1 MSPLTVSAERTTH
14 TPLAVLSRGKWCL
27 HHWQWQIYFYK
38 ITVYRYSRFQERGIS
53 VSIHK
58 KNTADNLD
66 FSPNQGEHE
75 DAVAVDGLEHI
86 FKWAS
91 ETVSDPQDER
101 VRQARDRRVRH
112 QVLDVVQKYREQ
124 RVVTKSQDEVAYLQ
138 RRVIALLSKMQ
149 EMTEENAAVKQ
160 IMVSQFW
167 AIQRIPVLEE
177 QVRVLK
183 VVEYEK
189 EAAVKERR
197 YLMDALAK
205 IKVERDYL
213 EDILVTCEDENT
225 RLSSI
230 LNSTRAELAEVKARK
245 WWHSFVPKSFLK
257 KG

>member
-1 MSPLTVSAERTTH
+1 M
-14 TPLAVLSRGKWCL
+14 
-27 HHWQWQIYFYK
+27 
-38 ITVYRYSRFQERGIS
+38 
-53 VSIHK
+53 
-58 KNTADNLD
+58 
-66 FSPNQGEHE
+66 
-75 DAVAVDGLEHI
+75 
-86 FKWAS
+86 
-91 ETVSDPQDER
+91 SDPQDER

-149 EMTEENAAVKQ
+149 ELTEEIAAVKQ

-213 EDILVTCEDENT
+213 EDILVTCEEENT

-230 LNSTRAELAEVKARK
+230 LHNTRAELAEVQARK

-257 KG
+257 KA